1 MHSVFASQIILKPQ
15 DYVQQA
21 FNGSPPAVK
30 SLWLIGAIK
39 TDIKKILGHDYH
51 KLRLKYWQK
60 EDETLWILDEIGK
73 EKYITTG
80 ISVVAGKIV
89 DLSVLVFRE
98 SRGWEV
104 KYDFFT
110 QQFNGVAQQPNT
122 QLDQHIDAITGATLS
137 VNALRKQARMALYL
151 DDKVQ
156 AK

>member
-1 MHSVFASQIILKPQ
+1 MHNVFASQTILKPQ
-15 DYVQQA
+15 SYVQRA

-30 SLWLIGAIK
+30 SLWLIGTIK
-39 TDIKKILGHDYH
+39 TDIKKILGHNYH

-60 EDETLWILDEIGK
+60 EDKTLWILDEIGK

-80 ISVVAGKIV
+80 IGVVAGKIV

-110 QQFNGVAQQPNT
+110 QQFNGVAQKSNT
-122 QLDQHIDAITGATLS
+122 QLNKHIDAITGATLS
-137 VNALRKQARMALYL
+137 VNSLRKQARMALYL
-151 DDKVQ
+151 HDKVQ